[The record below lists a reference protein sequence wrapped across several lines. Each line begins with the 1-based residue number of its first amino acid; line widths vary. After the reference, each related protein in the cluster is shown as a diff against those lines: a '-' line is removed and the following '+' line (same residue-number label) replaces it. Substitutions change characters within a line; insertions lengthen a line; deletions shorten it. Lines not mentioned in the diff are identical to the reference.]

1 MEKSLPQIL
10 WLASF
15 PKSGNTWVRIF
26 LHNYLLDLSEPQ
38 DINQLGLVSGDSNLR
53 WWRSLSDDPTRLK
66 AADILR
72 LRPQVQAMLAASDR
86 GDVIAK
92 THFPVYDSKN
102 RMMFDHALGAGAI
115 YVVRN
120 PLDVCVSL
128 ARFADCSLDRAIAYI
143 GEDNCHG
150 GDSEDV
156 MWEYYGNWSRHVESW
171 TKTGESGILVLRY
184 EDLLQDPM
192 ASFGRLA
199 SFLDG
204 GTPDPARLAKA
215 VDFSSFGRLKR
226 AEHAAGFKEQAAEG
240 RPFFRK
246 GQAGEGATI
255 LTKAQIDRV
264 VHDHGVVMQKFGY
277 LP

>member
-1 MEKSLPQIL
+1 LPQIL

-26 LHNYLLDLSEPQ
+26 LHNYLLDLDEPQ
-38 DINQLGLVSGDSNLR
+38 DINTLGLVSGDSNLR
-53 WWRSLSDDPTRLK
+53 WWQSLSDAPTKLK
-66 AADILR
+66 PADILR

-102 RMMFDHALGAGAI
+102 RMLFDLALGAGAI
-115 YVVRN
+115 YILRN
-120 PLDVCVSL
+120 PLDVCLSL

-143 GEDNCHG
+143 GEDDCHG
-150 GDSEDV
+150 GDSDDR
-156 MWEYYGNWSRHVESW
+156 MWEYYGHWSRHVESW
-171 TKTGESGILVLRY
+171 TQTGENAILVLRY

-192 ASFGRLA
+192 AHFGRVA
-199 SFLDG
+199 AFLEG
-204 GTPDPARLAKA
+204 RAPDAEKLAKA
-215 VDFSSFGRLKR
+215 VNFSSFDRLKR
-226 AEHAAGFKEQAAEG
+226 AEDAAGFKEQAVEG

-246 GQAGEGATI
+246 GLAGEGAKV
-255 LTKAQIDRV
+255 LTKTQIDRIV
-264 VHDHGVVMQKFGY
+264 RDHGAVMQRFGY